1 MEPFERLFTTPC
13 TSRPP
18 PEEVEK
24 KKKRNRRITR
34 ERIGTRRDGVGME
47 RQTAGR

>member
-47 RQTAGR
+47 R